1 MREAKRVR
9 GGAPFAYLSD
19 MAQDQSIS
27 PFRGLSVAVNGKA
40 SCRHQG
46 RRRWDRR
53 PHIIALNLALMPEA
67 WAGLLFLVV
76 RHAPPEVGSTRTA
89 AVEIESADCADA
101 LPRSTKVCTRTAPW
115 GHPLLPRGALGIF
128 LAHCVRRHV
137 MVVGE
142 EARLRPVHALVLETD
157 KSRQVNLNPNTVG
170 GHC

>member
-67 WAGLLFLVV
+67 WAGLLFLVA
-76 RHAPPEVGSTRTA
+76 RRAPPEVGSTRTQTA
-89 AVEIESADCADA
+89 AVKNWNQLGVHKHQVRSA
-101 LPRSTKVCTRTAPW
+101 
-115 GHPLLPRGALGIF
+115 
-128 LAHCVRRHV
+128 
-137 MVVGE
+137 
-142 EARLRPVHALVLETD
+142 
-157 KSRQVNLNPNTVG
+157 
-170 GHC
+170 